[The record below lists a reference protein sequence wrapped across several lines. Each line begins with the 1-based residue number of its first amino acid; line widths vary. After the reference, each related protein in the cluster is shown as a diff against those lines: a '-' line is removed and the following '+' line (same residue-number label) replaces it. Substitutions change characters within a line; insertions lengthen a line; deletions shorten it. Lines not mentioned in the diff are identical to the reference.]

1 MGLAAMKAGMDR
13 KTARRYLR
21 IGDGPNA
28 PKPKRHWQT
37 HLDAFATIWPEV
49 VRWLEDTPE
58 IEAKA
63 LFEY

>member
-1 MGLAAMKAGMDR
+1 
-13 KTARRYLR
+13 LR

-63 LFEY
+63 LFGFFRFSSGNRANGLI